1 MTTLFMMMGLP
12 GSGKT
17 TLARRLERERPAL
30 VLSPDVWMSRIV
42 GDGYDFKRREA
53 VHEVQLEVAERVLR
67 LGSDVVLD
75 FGFFHRSDRDAARAR
90 ARAAGAQAQ
99 LVFLDPPIQDLL
111 RRVEARNAA
120 LPPDTFRVS
129 REHVE
134 LCATWLE
141 RPQADEL
148 LWRVEG

>member
-1 MTTLFMMMGLP
+1 MATLFMLMGLP

-17 TLARRLERERPAL
+17 TLARRLEHERPAL

-75 FGFFHRSDRDAARAR
+75 FGFFHR
-90 ARAAGAQAQ
+90 
-99 LVFLDPPIQDLL
+99 
-111 RRVEARNAA
+111 
-120 LPPDTFRVS
+120 
-129 REHVE
+129 
-134 LCATWLE
+134 
-141 RPQADEL
+141 
-148 LWRVEG
+148 

>member
-1 MTTLFMMMGLP
+1 MATLFMMMGLP

-17 TLARRLERERPAL
+17 TLAHRLERERPAL

-53 VHEVQLEVAERVLR
+53 VTEVQLEVAERVLR

-75 FGFFHRSDRDAARAR
+75 FGFFHRSDRDEARAR

-99 LVFLDPPIQDLL
+99 LVFLDPPIQELV

-120 LPPDTFRVS
+120 LPPDTFPVS

-141 RPQADEL
+141 RPQAD
-148 LWRVEG
+148 

>member
-1 MTTLFMMMGLP
+1 MATLFMMMGLP

-90 ARAAGAQAQ
+90 AAGAQAQ

-148 LWRVEG
+148 LWGVAG